1 MTNFENAVALL
12 KQVKTVKEWNEV
24 RDSIKDTL
32 TVEELFKVDSSGLIT
47 EVLGEDKYVTY

>member
-24 RDSIKDTL
+24 RASIKDTL
-32 TVEELFKVDSSGLIT
+32 TIAELYRIDSSGLIT
-47 EVLGEDKYVTY
+47 EVLGADKYVTY